1 MGRGRRLTAELT
13 GAEGVRLS
21 EWLDRVNERM
31 NMDRE
36 AIRQL
41 PPEERDRL
49 LSIQVDFSLIAD
61 ALNMSAH
68 ALHGIIEA
76 ETVEEV
82 TPEDMNDAET
92 SLPLATEALARLR
105 EEFDRHEK
113 FLEDAKIGFSEHV
126 CKLRAR
132 IKELEGAILYHR
144 ESLSSGKTIA
154 DQVLWMYVSRDA
166 KPAV

>member
-1 MGRGRRLTAELT
+1 MG
-13 GAEGVRLS
+13 
-21 EWLDRVNERM
+21 
-31 NMDRE
+31 RE

-82 TPEDMNDAET
+82 TQEDMNDAET

-113 FLEDAKIGFSEHV
+113 YLEDAKIGFSEHV

-132 IKELEGAILYHR
+132 IKELEGAIRYHR
-144 ESLSSGKTIA
+144 ESLSSGQTVA
-154 DQVLWMYVSRDA
+154 DQVLWMYVSREI
-166 KPAV
+166 KSAV

>member
-1 MGRGRRLTAELT
+1 
-13 GAEGVRLS
+13 
-21 EWLDRVNERM
+21 
-31 NMDRE
+31 MDIE

-41 PPEERDRL
+41 PPEERERL
-49 LSIQVDFSLIAD
+49 LSIQVDFSLISD

-113 FLEDAKIGFSEHV
+113 YLKSATMALTDRVYGLEAKVKFAKDALELARPILGFHEYEPWRNEMDALTAKAASAVRH
-126 CKLRAR
+126 AIDR
-132 IKELEGAILYHR
+132 IA
-144 ESLSSGKTIA
+144 
-154 DQVLWMYVSRDA
+154 M
-166 KPAV
+166 